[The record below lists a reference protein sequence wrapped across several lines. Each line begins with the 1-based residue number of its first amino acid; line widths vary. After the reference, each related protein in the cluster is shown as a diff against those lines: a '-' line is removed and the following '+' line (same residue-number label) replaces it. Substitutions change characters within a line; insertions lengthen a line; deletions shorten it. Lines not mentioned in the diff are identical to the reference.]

1 MSDQE
6 RNPIEEAARQK
17 LSRRLT
23 LPLLVLYGLGVTIG
37 AGIYVLIG
45 ATAGRAGIHAPLAFL
60 LAAAVMGPTCAS
72 FAELTCRLPVSAGEA
87 AFVKRGF
94 QSNLLSVIVGLMVIS
109 VGSISAAA
117 IAVGSAGYIRVFFV
131 LSTEMIAF
139 LVILAMGAVAIWGIL
154 ESVSFAAV
162 MTAIEIA
169 GLLLIIAGGFFFE
182 PQIVSR
188 LPEIVPQ
195 SFELAPWIGIFS
207 AGLLAFFAFV
217 GFEDLV
223 NVAEEVKNPK
233 KTMPS
238 AIFLTLGISTLIYF
252 LVVSVAVL
260 TLPASE
266 LARSEAPLTLVFEKV
281 TPMPPVIITLVAII
295 ATLNGIIVQ
304 IIMASRVLYG
314 LSAQGNLPEWFGRI
328 NSTTRTPL
336 NASFVIIAFIAGL
349 AVTFP
354 LTGLAE
360 TTSAITLAVFTIVNL
375 ALIRIRKSED
385 SAPPDIF
392 MVPIWVPWTGLF
404 TCLLFLIGSI
414 IA

>member
-233 KTMPS
+233 KAMPS

-281 TPMPPVIITLVAII
+281 TPMPPVIITLIAII

-328 NSTTRTPL
+328 NSTTHTPL